1 MTETTGTSALVIQDS
16 EHENNG
22 RSGNQQSAVPQ
33 LRYYIHVRFIG
44 SGLLLA
50 LIFVNISC
58 YHGFK
63 PSGIDRP
70 APEFTVQDSDRTVS
84 LNQFRGKIV
93 VLNFWASWCPPCV
106 DELPSLM
113 ELQKAMQ
120 DKGVVVLGVSVDA
133 EAADYQKFLKD
144 HGVNFLT
151 VRDPGE
157 QNKTNTGVVAP
168 VSSKYGTYRF
178 PETYIIDRDGV
189 LRRKLIGPANFT
201 QQELME
207 YLSRL

>member
-1 MTETTGTSALVIQDS
+1 
-16 EHENNG
+16 
-22 RSGNQQSAVPQ
+22 
-33 LRYYIHVRFIG
+33 VRFFSVALLIILIS
-44 SGLLLA
+44 SGTA
-50 LIFVNISC
+50 C
-58 YHGFK
+58 YHGSK

-70 APEFTVQDSDRTVS
+70 APHFTIQDSGRTVQLD
-84 LNQFRGKIV
+84 QFRGKIL

-113 ELQKAMQ
+113 QLQTDLQ

-144 HGVNFLT
+144 HNVNFLT
-151 VRDPGE
+151 VRDPGQE
-157 QNKTNTGVVAP
+157 NRANNGVIAQ
-168 VSSKYGTYRF
+168 VSAKYGTFRF
-178 PETYIIDRDGV
+178 PETYIIDRNGI

-201 QQELME
+201 QQELIE

>member
-1 MTETTGTSALVIQDS
+1 V
-16 EHENNG
+16 
-22 RSGNQQSAVPQ
+22 RSIS
-33 LRYYIHVRFIG
+33 F
-44 SGLLLA
+44 GLLLT
-50 LIFVNISC
+50 LVFVSTAC
-58 YHGFK
+58 YQGSK

-70 APEFTVQDSDRTVS
+70 APEFTVRDSDRTVS

-113 ELQKAMQ
+113 QLQTALQ

-144 HGVNFLT
+144 HNVNFLT

-178 PETYIIDRDGV
+178 PETYIIDRNGV
-189 LRRKLIGPANFT
+189 LRRKLIGAANFT
-201 QQELME
+201 QPEIIE

>member
-1 MTETTGTSALVIQDS
+1 VS
-16 EHENNG
+16 
-22 RSGNQQSAVPQ
+22 
-33 LRYYIHVRFIG
+33 FIR
-44 SGLLLA
+44 SGLLLP
-50 LIFVNISC
+50 LIFLSIAC
-58 YHGFK
+58 YRGSK
-63 PSGIDRP
+63 PTGIDRR

-84 LNQFRGKIV
+84 LTQFRGKIV

-113 ELQKAMQ
+113 QLQTALQ
-120 DKGVVVLGVSVDA
+120 GKGVVVLGVSVDA
-133 EAADYQKFLKD
+133 DAADYQKFLKEHD
-144 HGVNFLT
+144 INFLT

-157 QNKTNTGVVAP
+157 QNRTNTGVLAR

-201 QQELME
+201 QPELME

>member
-1 MTETTGTSALVIQDS
+1 VS
-16 EHENNG
+16 
-22 RSGNQQSAVPQ
+22 
-33 LRYYIHVRFIG
+33 FIR
-44 SGLLLA
+44 SGLLLP
-50 LIFVNISC
+50 LILVSAAC
-58 YHGFK
+58 YRGSK
-63 PSGIDRP
+63 PTGIDRP

-113 ELQKAMQ
+113 QLQTALQ
-120 DKGVVVLGVSVDA
+120 NKGVVVVGVSVDA
-133 EAADYQKFLKD
+133 EAADYQKFLKE
-144 HGVNFLT
+144 HEVNFLT

-157 QNKTNTGVVAP
+157 QNKTNTGVIAP

-201 QQELME
+201 QPELME

>member
-1 MTETTGTSALVIQDS
+1 V
-16 EHENNG
+16 
-22 RSGNQQSAVPQ
+22 RSIS
-33 LRYYIHVRFIG
+33 F
-44 SGLLLA
+44 GLLLTLVLVSTA
-50 LIFVNISC
+50 C
-58 YHGFK
+58 YQGSK

-70 APEFTVQDSDRTVS
+70 APEFTVRDSDRTVS

-113 ELQKAMQ
+113 QLQTALQ

-144 HGVNFLT
+144 HNVNFLT

-178 PETYIIDRDGV
+178 PETYIIDRNGV
-189 LRRKLIGPANFT
+189 VRRKLIGAANFT
-201 QQELME
+201 QPEIME

>member
-1 MTETTGTSALVIQDS
+1 MNVMQDLRG
-16 EHENNG
+16 E
-22 RSGNQQSAVPQ
+22 RCRDGNYQSATPQ
-33 LRYYIHVRFIG
+33 LRYYIYVRFIALAV
-44 SGLLLA
+44 LLTT
-50 LIFVNISC
+50 IFAGTAC
-58 YHGFK
+58 YHGSK

-70 APEFTVQDSDRTVS
+70 APDFNIQDSERAVS
-84 LNQFRGKIV
+84 LNQFRGKVV

-113 ELQKAMQ
+113 QLQTSLQ

-144 HGVNFLT
+144 HNVNFLT

-157 QNKTNTGVVAP
+157 QNRTNTGVIAP
-168 VSSKYGTYRF
+168 VSSKYGTFRF
-178 PETYIIDRDGV
+178 PETYIIDRNGI
-189 LRRKLIGPANFT
+189 LRRKLIGPADFT

-207 YLSRL
+207 YLTRL

>member
-1 MTETTGTSALVIQDS
+1 
-16 EHENNG
+16 
-22 RSGNQQSAVPQ
+22 
-33 LRYYIHVRFIG
+33 VRFIG
-44 SGLLLA
+44 SGLLLT
-50 LIFVNISC
+50 LILVLTAC
-58 YHGFK
+58 YHGSK

-70 APEFTVQDSDRTVS
+70 APEFTVQDSDRSVS
-84 LNQFRGKIV
+84 LNQFRGKVV

-113 ELQKAMQ
+113 HLQTAMQ
-120 DKGVVVLGVSVDA
+120 DKGVVVVGVSVDA
-133 EAADYQKFLKD
+133 DAADYQKFLKD

-157 QNKTNTGVVAP
+157 QNQTNTGVVAQ
-168 VSSKYGTYRF
+168 VSSKYGTFRF

-189 LRRKLIGPANFT
+189 VRRKLIGAANFT
-201 QQELME
+201 QPEIME